1 MWPTLSGRGGAAWR
15 WRTGIEWRP
24 PGDDITEVAGGQ
36 YAALDEEERFGS
48 LGVPRSGNSSSSA
61 RKATS
66 ITRRGGRAS
75 LDRVVRTPRGAPA
88 ARGGEARRRE
98 KAVKDG
104 DRGGAREDGQ
114 QGNTLTGFREIS
126 QMCSRCTIT
135 IAVAAMVFGTA
146 VAPEHV
152 EAQTTIQTQQGPPP
166 APNAKAPE
174 YAPPAS
180 GAPTG
185 PPAIEPSPGK
195 PSLAPVPG
203 TVDDRGQI
211 RTGAGA
217 WTIFGLRPM
226 TAILVAL
233 GLAGLLVL
241 VLGSMARKPAR
252 GFPVGHDI
260 DSSSDGGRRNGEA

>member
-1 MWPTLSGRGGAAWR
+1 
-15 WRTGIEWRP
+15 
-24 PGDDITEVAGGQ
+24 
-36 YAALDEEERFGS
+36 
-48 LGVPRSGNSSSSA
+48 
-61 RKATS
+61 
-66 ITRRGGRAS
+66 
-75 LDRVVRTPRGAPA
+75 
-88 ARGGEARRRE
+88 
-98 KAVKDG
+98 
-104 DRGGAREDGQ
+104 
-114 QGNTLTGFREIS
+114 
-126 QMCSRCTIT
+126 
-135 IAVAAMVFGTA
+135 MVFGTA

-180 GAPTG
+180 GAPAG

-233 GLAGLLVL
+233 GLAGLFVL

-252 GFPVGHDI
+252 RFPVGHDI
-260 DSSSDGGRRNGEA
+260 DSSSDGGRRNGEAWTGEQRGHSAPEWRASADTVDGVTTSATNALDFAAKMAEVLEQQGGVVNNLKVQ

>member
-1 MWPTLSGRGGAAWR
+1 
-15 WRTGIEWRP
+15 
-24 PGDDITEVAGGQ
+24 
-36 YAALDEEERFGS
+36 
-48 LGVPRSGNSSSSA
+48 
-61 RKATS
+61 
-66 ITRRGGRAS
+66 
-75 LDRVVRTPRGAPA
+75 
-88 ARGGEARRRE
+88 
-98 KAVKDG
+98 
-104 DRGGAREDGQ
+104 
-114 QGNTLTGFREIS
+114 
-126 QMCSRCTIT
+126 MCSRCTIT
-135 IAVAAMVFGTA
+135 IAVAAMLFGTA

-180 GAPTG
+180 GAPAG